1 MDIFQKRFLF
11 QGHEIFVFRVLMVIW
26 LAVSIG
32 SIAFSLKESTD
43 ELLVEFNDLLSSSK
57 PVLVELAVEI
67 SNYKE
72 WFKNYQSKLLLAN
85 ESKIGD
91 SLNQELHEA
100 WEEIERLEQLTK
112 GKWLDALL
120 NQLDS
125 YNTTQLPPDE
135 IKDWIETHRRYIVQ
149 IRVDVSRLGKSI
161 EKIEQEYPVDET
173 LVYGEEPINA
183 SPTEANDVE
192 QVVSAETKAFAEGA
206 IEQIHNPTQVKE
218 YDALEASL
226 LYLLGGL
233 EMWGDWLDPTN
244 EVGLLPEAEGRFM
257 TSSAPILQ
265 AGGTSISGG
274 IGVVGFAQP
283 IIISHGSVPRGFT
296 EEVSEAITIDFDDSI
311 ENVFQKVPYQDRL
324 IYQYGVQIDR
334 RTVQIYRR
342 SVETELTLHTALQRM
357 GAPPDM
363 AEAWVEEYAAVAY
376 LPQTIQLAWLI
387 AGNPLAKDYK
397 LHTEDL
403 LKTFDINALFVPSN
417 QGEEFTLPQAP
428 SAQWV
433 NEDPFWEEV
442 QNQPF
447 LRAFTDLLS
456 GASEEVQRSFIVS
469 LFFLEPSLPTVQT
482 ATRSNVKSGARVRTK
497 PFFWDDASDETPS
510 SNALALQASPEE
522 AIDPDQARL
531 VTKALQQRSNL
542 IHYWVPGQGNKF
554 IPWSERGLLDPNG
567 SIPYFIMAITALPEF
582 EPKALQTI
590 ARNIISNQLPE
601 HQPVFKIFTGIE
613 VKDRKIMDNKGALVP
628 FSNVGLIWSAE
639 PLNNDSIVQH
649 ATRYQITRKN
659 PYVAVQLDSGP
670 YLAGSFSQLK
680 NLLQGKQDYT
690 AKTIVLK
697 SRGTSN
703 YKKRVLKNQAVTDLR
718 SDETWLHYATR
729 VSADAFS
736 WLPQKQ
742 DELLLQSTHRNV
754 VFKRNSDLK
763 PEIKTST
770 MVQWPTLP
778 SNESLLE
785 ERVNWKADTFLM
797 EVKDGYFFVSSNE
810 LEHLQALAD
819 EVPKVH
825 SLLLSGSTELNYE
838 YINSSIRHI
847 LPFQNLD
854 CASVR
859 VLSAGGMDLAFTPQ
873 CSVVITDSGRE
884 LAQADA
890 QTLLSKARKEN
901 QPIVIFRSEDKPAS
915 ALLLRFLVDAEPGS
929 IEELTVNTLVPAYD
943 LAGLDAEEK
952 ESAIELSISDT
963 LKRTLQFFPQQ
974 STFEILMPEEV
985 TSGGQKVS
993 YTTSAPASFKADY
1006 SYDKISVL
1014 HPNSSKQTTFYNVNS
1029 VSENV
1034 EVARATNSPLEVSA
1048 NDIYL
1053 QPSGEFN
1060 KGRIFELA
1068 QKLHEKSSM
1077 PYAVIKSDQG
1087 RYYAGSLNDLNTKLP
1102 AEELPEELLLVVT
1115 KTKGTNNRGFSQ
1127 HDLKNTGWLHT
1138 SSEKVIEHTGT
1149 LGTNHNDS
1157 VNVWSAAGRRHAVFT
1172 ADGQVQ
1178 LNSMIQWP
1186 TRPDNQLL
1194 KSLRKTWEGHMIL
1207 VNVPNKGYFL
1217 AQPGDSNFLQSIPE
1231 AQVDSIV
1238 LAFDPSKSFSNILS
1252 QAKNTI
1258 KALQVT
1264 GPVRVMSNVGVPI
1277 TEIES
1282 SSVYSGLDLAFK
1294 VDNKGELGVD
1304 LQRSGLELA
1313 EQAPEKWLSYTETTS
1328 LPLAIFEWP
1337 DGQRSSALFTHM
1349 QGAQNLTEL
1358 KSQHIVPAYD
1368 SEELGDAEDLKERDS
1383 IIATSVQ
1390 DTLQRAF
1397 TFLPSQT
1404 AFQVVMP
1411 DGKTI
1416 RHYSQESPS
1425 EKQIQPQPLGIIEVT
1440 RQSDNAKVKYY
1451 YQPSNAELAQ
1461 AKDKDN
1467 DADVSQTLALLSKE
1481 IGFEITHYQGTSLPS
1496 TEELVEKSNLFF
1508 RQHVPNNIPK
1518 NYAVLELNDK
1528 TYFGGPWHK
1537 IREIANLNNVKV
1549 DTIVVGQK
1557 GVGFVG
1563 KNPDNQF
1570 QDKSWMSDWAAQAA
1584 KDVFATFPQ
1593 SSSLTVCAKSCRRQ
1607 VVFRK
1612 EEHEVIDLA
1621 AMPATVLAVEEESS
1635 ETLTQWWDKLPS
1647 NAILLAERAKWQ
1659 VDMVLMHAPK
1669 LDRYFLITH
1678 NEVPY
1683 FEEHAGQPVQ
1693 VHTLVLTPDAKIHF
1707 SSLKIRFQRA
1717 VAVLPEHI
1725 STIRVVSAPD
1735 IDLSFDRECKL
1746 DVFGSCGELLQQEPN
1761 EWLATTAIWDEIL
1774 VVFEKEGQLSGV
1786 SFRTLL
1792 EANLDDLHT
1801 KGITPHSLV
1810 PIYSEELLKEP
1821 DKMLSDPDLREEVA
1835 FAVAET
1841 LRQVYHIF
1849 SKKQQIK
1856 VLMPNGDFVEYA
1868 LQENAVVN
1876 ESDPLAIIS
1885 FTSPYGDSV
1894 KFFRVG

>member
-1 MDIFQKRFLF
+1 MNKFRK
-11 QGHEIFVFRVLMVIW
+11 IFVFGI
-26 LAVSIG
+26 SILL
-32 SIAFSLKESTD
+32 SINFFSWCIASSQVEDSNELLTDFSSLLSISKSILD
-43 ELLVEFNDLLSSSK
+43 ELD
-57 PVLVELAVEI
+57 VEI
-67 SNYKE
+67 SDYEKG
-72 WFKNYQSKLLLAN
+72 FKDYQAKFLVANAGKLEKPL
-85 ESKIGD
+85 D
-91 SLNQELHEA
+91 QELNKI
-100 WEEIERLEQLTK
+100 WKEISRLEQLTK
-112 GKWLDALL
+112 GKWLDVLL

-125 YNTTQLPPDE
+125 FNTAQLPPNE

-149 IRVDVSRLGKSI
+149 IRVDVSRLGKDI
-161 EKIEQEYPVDET
+161 KRIEQNYPVSEV
-173 LVYGEEPINA
+173 LAYVEEP
-183 SPTEANDVE
+183 TEV
-192 QVVSAETKAFAEGA
+192 FAEGTL
-206 IEQIHNPTQVKE
+206 EQIHNPAKTKE
-218 YDALEASL
+218 YDALETSL

-233 EMWGDWLDPTN
+233 EMWGQWLDPAN
-244 EVGLLPEAEGRFM
+244 EIGLLPEAEGRFM
-257 TSSAPILQ
+257 TSSTPILQ

-283 IIISHGSVPRGFT
+283 IIISHGSAPQGFT
-296 EEVSEAITIDFDDSI
+296 EEFSEAIAIDFDDSI
-311 ENVFQKVPYQDRL
+311 EDVFQKVPYQDRL

-342 SVETELTLHTALQRM
+342 PVETELTLHTALQRM
-357 GAPPDM
+357 GAPPDV
-363 AEAWVEEYAAVAY
+363 AEAWVEEYATVAY
-376 LPQTIQLAWLI
+376 LPQTIQLSWLI

-447 LRAFTDLLS
+447 LKAFTDLLS
-456 GASEEVQRSFIVS
+456 GASEEVKRSFIVS

-497 PFFWDDASDETPS
+497 PFFWNDAPDEAPSNSAIAPQSTPEG
-510 SNALALQASPEE
+510 AV
-522 AIDPDQARL
+522 DPDQARL
-531 VTKALQQRSNL
+531 VARALQQKTNL
-542 IHYWVPGQGNKF
+542 IHYWIPGQGNKF
-554 IPWSERGLLDPNG
+554 IPWSERSLLGPNEG
-567 SIPYFIMAITALPEF
+567 MPYFIMAITALPAF
-582 EPKALQTI
+582 EPKMVETI
-590 ARNIISNQLPE
+590 ARNIVHNHLPE
-601 HQPVFKIFTGIE
+601 NQPVFKVFTGTE
-613 VKDRKIMDNKGALVP
+613 VKDRKIMDRKGALVP
-628 FSNVGLIWSAE
+628 FANVGLIWSAE
-639 PLNNDSIVQH
+639 PLNNDSVVQH
-649 ATRYQITRKN
+649 ANRYQITRKN

-670 YLAGSFSQLK
+670 YLAGSFSQVK

-690 AKTIVLK
+690 AQTIVLK

-703 YKKRVLKNQAVTDLR
+703 YKKRVLKNQAITDLR

-797 EVKDGYFFVSSNE
+797 EVKNGYFFVSSNE
-810 LEHLQALAD
+810 LEHLQAIAD
-819 EVPKVH
+819 EAPKVH

-847 LPFQNLD
+847 LPFKNLD
-854 CASVR
+854 CNSIR

-884 LAQADA
+884 LARADA

-901 QPIVIFRSEDKPAS
+901 QPIVIFRSDDKPAS

-929 IEELTVNTLVPAYD
+929 IEKLTVDTLVPAYD

-952 ESAIELSISDT
+952 ESAVELSISDT

-985 TSGGQKVS
+985 TSRGQKVS
-993 YTTSAPASFKADY
+993 YTTSAPASFKASY

-1014 HPNSSKQTTFYNVNS
+1014 HPNSSGQTTFYSVNS

-1034 EVARATNSPLEVSA
+1034 EVARASSAPSSSLEVSA

-1053 QPSGEFN
+1053 QPSGGFN
-1060 KGRIFELA
+1060 KDRIFELA
-1068 QKLHEKSSM
+1068 QKLHKKSSM
-1077 PYAVIKSDQG
+1077 PYAVIKSNQG

-1102 AEELPEELLLVVT
+1102 AEDLPKELLLVVT

-1127 HDLKNTGWLHT
+1127 HELKNTGWLHT
-1138 SSEKVIEHTGT
+1138 SSEKVIEHAEA
-1149 LGTNHNDS
+1149 LGTNRNDS
-1157 VNVWSAAGRRHAVFT
+1157 VNVWSAAGKRHAVFN
-1172 ADGQVQ
+1172 ADGKVQ
-1178 LNSMIQWP
+1178 LDSMIQWP
-1186 TRPDNQLL
+1186 TRPENQLL

-1217 AQPGDSNFLQSIPE
+1217 TQPGDSEFLQSIPE
-1231 AQVDSIV
+1231 AQVDSII
-1238 LAFDPSKSFSNILS
+1238 LAFDPGKSFSNILS
-1252 QAKNTI
+1252 QAKSTI

-1264 GPVRVMSNVGVPI
+1264 GSVRVMSNVGVPI
-1277 TEIES
+1277 TEVES
-1282 SSVYSGLDLAFK
+1282 PSVYIGLDLAFK
-1294 VDNKGELGVD
+1294 VDNKGELEVD

-1337 DGQRSSALFTHM
+1337 NGQRSSTLFTHM
-1349 QGAQNLTEL
+1349 QGVQGLAGL
-1358 KSQHIVPAYD
+1358 KSQHVVPAYD
-1368 SEELGDAEDLKERDS
+1368 SEGLANAEDLNEKES
-1383 IIATSVQ
+1383 LIATSVQ
-1390 DTLQRAF
+1390 ETLQRAF
-1397 TFLPSQT
+1397 TFLPSQK

-1411 DGKTI
+1411 DGETI
-1416 RHYSQESPS
+1416 RHYSQDSPP
-1425 EKQIQPQPLGIIEVT
+1425 EKQIQSQPLGFIEVT
-1440 RQSDNAKVKYY
+1440 RQSDNSKVKYY
-1451 YQPSNAELAQ
+1451 YQPNNVGVAHVK
-1461 AKDKDN
+1461 AKDTGTGT
-1467 DADVSQTLALLSKE
+1467 DVSQTLALLARRTNFKS
-1481 IGFEITHYQGTSLPS
+1481 THYQGTSVPN
-1496 TEELVEKSNLFF
+1496 TEELAEKSSIFF
-1508 RQHVPNNIPK
+1508 RQHIPNNTPK
-1518 NYAVLELNDK
+1518 NYAVLELNNT
-1528 TYFGGPWHK
+1528 TYFGGPWHR
-1537 IREIANLNNVKV
+1537 IREIVNLNDVKNVKV
-1549 DTIVVGQK
+1549 DTIVVGHK

-1563 KNPDNQF
+1563 KKLDTDF
-1570 QDKSWMSDWAAQAA
+1570 KDKDWLSDWVAPAV

-1593 SSSLTVCAKSCRRQ
+1593 NPSLTVCAKSCRRQ
-1607 VVFRK
+1607 FVFK
-1612 EEHEVIDLA
+1612 KDGQNEVLDLA
-1621 AMPATVLAVEEESS
+1621 AMPATVSAIEEEGT

-1647 NAILLAERAKWQ
+1647 NAILLVERAKWQ

-1669 LDRYFLITH
+1669 LDRYFLVAH
-1678 NEVPY
+1678 NEVSY
-1683 FEEHAGQPVQ
+1683 FEEHADQPVQ
-1693 VHTLVLTPDAKIHF
+1693 VHTLILAPDAKLHF
-1707 SSLKIRFQRA
+1707 SNLKIRFQRA
-1717 VAVLPEHI
+1717 VSILPEHV
-1725 STIRVVSAPD
+1725 STIRVISAPD

-1746 DVFGSCGELLQQEPN
+1746 DVFGSCGELLQQKPS
-1761 EWLATTAIWDEIL
+1761 EWLATTARWDEIL
-1774 VVFEKEGQLSGV
+1774 VIFEKDRQLSGV

-1801 KGITPHSLV
+1801 KSITPHSLV

-1835 FAVAET
+1835 FAIAET

-1868 LQENAVVN
+1868 LQENIAAN
-1876 ESDPLAIIS
+1876 ESDPLSVIS
-1885 FTSPYGDSV
+1885 FTSPYGDAI
-1894 KFFRVG
+1894 KFYRVG

>member
-1 MDIFQKRFLF
+1 M
-11 QGHEIFVFRVLMVIW
+11 FVFRVLMVIW
-26 LAVSIG
+26 LTVFVG
-32 SIAFSLKESTD
+32 SITFSIKENTAG
-43 ELLVEFNDLLSSSK
+43 LLVEFSELLTSSKSVLDELAAEINNDRDLL
-57 PVLVELAVEI
+57 E
-67 SNYKE
+67 
-72 WFKNYQSKLLLAN
+72 NYQAKLLLTN
-85 ESKIGD
+85 ERGLD
-91 SLNQELHEA
+91 ESLNQELYKT

-125 YNTTQLPPDE
+125 YDTAQLPPDE
-135 IKDWIETHRRYIVQ
+135 IKDWIEVHRRYIVQ
-149 IRVDVSRLGKSI
+149 IRVDVSRLGKDL
-161 EKIEQEYPVDET
+161 EKIERDYPIDET
-173 LVYGEEPINA
+173 LVYGEEQIDA
-183 SPTEANDVE
+183 SPTEDNEVE
-192 QVVSAETKAFAEGA
+192 QVVSAETKAFTGGA
-206 IEQIHNPTQVKE
+206 LEQIHSPEKTNE

-226 LYLLGGL
+226 LYLLSGL
-233 EMWGDWLDPTN
+233 EMWGQWLDPTN
-244 EVGLLPEAEGRFM
+244 EIGLLPEAEGRFM
-257 TSSAPILQ
+257 TSNTPILQ

-283 IIISHGSVPRGFT
+283 IIISHGSAPQGFT

-311 ENVFQKVPYQDRL
+311 KDVFQKVPYQDRL
-324 IYQYGVQIDR
+324 IYQYGIQIDR
-334 RTVQIYRR
+334 RTVQIYRKP
-342 SVETELTLHTALQRM
+342 VETELTLHTALQRM
-357 GAPPDM
+357 GAPPDV
-363 AEAWVEEYAAVAY
+363 AQAWIEEYAAVAY
-376 LPQTIQLAWLI
+376 LPQTIQLSWLI

-403 LKTFDINALFVPSN
+403 LKTFDINTLFVPSN
-417 QGEEFTLPQAP
+417 SSEEFTLPQVP

-497 PFFWDDASDETPS
+497 PFFWDDESNETPS
-510 SNALALQASPEE
+510 SNAIAPQATPEE
-522 AIDPDQARL
+522 TIDPDQARL
-531 VTKALQQRSNL
+531 VAKALQQKTNL
-542 IHYWVPGQGNKF
+542 IHYWIPGQGDKI
-554 IPWSERGLLDPNG
+554 IPWSEKGLLDPNG
-567 SIPYFIMAITALPEF
+567 STPYFIMAITALPEF
-582 EPKALQTI
+582 EPKTLQTI
-590 ARNIISNQLPE
+590 ARNIINNQLPE
-601 HQPVFKIFTGIE
+601 QQPVFKIFTGLE

-628 FSNVGLIWSAE
+628 FANVGLIWSAE
-639 PLNNDSIVQH
+639 ALNNDSIVQH

-770 MVQWPTLP
+770 MVQWSTLP

-819 EVPKVH
+819 ETPKVH

-847 LPFQNLD
+847 LPFKNLD
-854 CASVR
+854 CNSIR

-901 QPIVIFRSEDKPAS
+901 QPIVIFRPDDKPAS

-929 IEELTVNTLVPAYD
+929 IEKLTVDTLVPAYD

-993 YTTSAPASFKADY
+993 YTTSAPASFKVGY
-1006 SYDKISVL
+1006 SYDKISIL
-1014 HPNSSKQTTFYNVNS
+1014 HPNSSGQTTFYNVNS
-1029 VSENV
+1029 VGENV
-1034 EVARATNSPLEVSA
+1034 EVARATSSPLEVSA

-1060 KGRIFELA
+1060 QDRIFELA

-1077 PYAVIKSDQG
+1077 PYAVIKSNQG

-1102 AEELPEELLLVVT
+1102 AKELTKELLLVVT

-1127 HDLKNTGWLHT
+1127 HELKNTGWLHT
-1138 SSEKVIEHTGT
+1138 SSEKVIEHTET
-1149 LGTNHNDS
+1149 LGTNPNS
-1157 VNVWSAAGRRHAVFT
+1157 VVNVWSAEGKRHAVFT
-1172 ADGQVQ
+1172 ADGKLQ
-1178 LNSMIQWP
+1178 LDAMIQWP

-1207 VNVPNKGYFL
+1207 VNLPDQGYFL

-1231 AQVDSIV
+1231 AQVDSII

-1264 GPVRVMSNVGVPI
+1264 GSVRVMSNVGVPI

-1282 SSVYSGLDLAFK
+1282 PSVYSGLDLAFK

-1328 LPLAIFEWP
+1328 LPLAIFEWS

-1349 QGAQNLTEL
+1349 QGAQDLTEL

-1461 AKDKDN
+1461 AKDN
-1467 DADVSQTLALLSKE
+1467 DADVNQTLALLSE
-1481 IGFEITHYQGTSLPS
+1481 QINFESSHYQGTSLPS
-1496 TEELVEKSNLFF
+1496 TEELVEKSSILF

-1549 DTIVVGQK
+1549 DTIVIGHK

-1584 KDVFATFPQ
+1584 KDVFTIFPQ

-1621 AMPATVLAVEEESS
+1621 AMPAMVLAIEEKST
-1635 ETLTQWWDKLPS
+1635 ETLIQWWDKLPS

-1669 LDRYFLITH
+1669 LDRYFLISH

-1683 FEEHAGQPVQ
+1683 FEEHADQPVQ
-1693 VHTLVLTPDAKIHF
+1693 IHTLVLAPDAKLHF
-1707 SSLKIRFQRA
+1707 SNLKIRFQRA
-1717 VAVLPEHI
+1717 VSVLPEHV
-1725 STIRVVSAPD
+1725 STIRVISAPD
-1735 IDLSFDRECKL
+1735 VDLSFDRECKL
-1746 DVFGSCGELLQQEPN
+1746 DVFGSCGELLQQEPS
-1761 EWLATTAIWDEIL
+1761 EWLATTAKWDEIL
-1774 VVFEKEGQLSGV
+1774 VVFKKEEQLSGV

-1792 EANLDDLHT
+1792 ETNLDDLHT

-1835 FAVAET
+1835 FAIAET
-1841 LRQVYHIF
+1841 LRQVYHVF

-1868 LQENAVVN
+1868 LQESAVVN

-1885 FTSPYGDSV
+1885 FISPYGDAV
-1894 KFFRVG
+1894 KFYRVG

>member
-1 MDIFQKRFLF
+1 MMLSFISKKLILSSLRNFLF
-11 QGHEIFVFRVLMVIW
+11 AVLLIPW
-26 LAVSIG
+26 F
-32 SIAFSLKESTD
+32 IATKAISSTNSHTD
-43 ELLVEFNDLLSSSK
+43 ELLLDFNDLLSSFK
-57 PVLVELAVEI
+57 PLLNELAVEI
-67 SNYKE
+67 SNDKKS
-72 WFKNYQSKLLLAN
+72 FKDYQTELLLAN
-85 ESKIGD
+85 GGELAEP
-91 SLNQELHEA
+91 LNQELNEI
-100 WEEIERLEQLTK
+100 WEEVERLEQLTK

-120 NQLDS
+120 SQLNS
-125 YNTTQLPPDE
+125 YNTAQLPPDE
-135 IKDWIETHRRYIVQ
+135 VKDWIETHRRYIVQ
-149 IRVDVSRLGKSI
+149 IRVDVARLGKDI
-161 EKIEQEYPVDET
+161 EKIEQDYPVRET
-173 LVYGEEPINA
+173 LI
-183 SPTEANDVE
+183 TEANDVE
-192 QVVSAETKAFAEGA
+192 QVVSVEKEAFAEGTP
-206 IEQIHNPTQVKE
+206 EQIHNPEKANEYNE

-233 EMWGDWLDPTN
+233 EMWGQWLDPAN
-244 EVGLLPEAEGRFM
+244 EIGLLPEAEGRFM
-257 TSSAPILQ
+257 TSSTPILQ

-283 IIISHGSVPRGFT
+283 IIISHDSTLQGFT

-311 ENVFQKVPYQDRL
+311 EDVFQKVPYQDRL

-342 SVETELTLHTALQRM
+342 PVETELTLHTALQRM
-357 GAPPDM
+357 GAPPDV
-363 AEAWVEEYAAVAY
+363 AEAWIEEYAAVAY
-376 LPQTIQLAWLI
+376 LPQTIQLSWLI

-417 QGEEFTLPQAP
+417 QGEEFALPQAP
-428 SAQWV
+428 SSEWV
-433 NEDPFWEEV
+433 NEDPFWEEL

-447 LRAFTDLLS
+447 LKAFTDLLS

-482 ATRSNVKSGARVRTK
+482 ATRSNVKSGVRVRTK
-497 PFFWDDASDETPS
+497 PFFWDDAPNETPS
-510 SNALALQASPEE
+510 SNALAPQAVPEG

-531 VTKALQQRSNL
+531 VTKALQQRTNL
-542 IHYWVPGQGNKF
+542 IHYWVPGQGDKF
-554 IPWSERGLLDPNG
+554 ISWSERGLLEPNEG
-567 SIPYFIMAITALPEF
+567 SPYFIMAITALPEF
-582 EPKALQTI
+582 EPKTLQTI
-590 ARNIISNQLPE
+590 ARNIINKHLPE
-601 HQPVFKIFTGIE
+601 HQPVFKIFSGTE
-613 VKDRKIMDNKGALVP
+613 VKDRKIMDRKGALVP
-628 FSNVGLIWSAE
+628 FANVGLIWSAE
-639 PLNNDSIVQH
+639 SLDNDSIVQH

-670 YLAGSFSQLK
+670 YLAGSFSQVK
-680 NLLQGKQDYT
+680 NILQGKQDYT
-690 AKTIVLK
+690 AQTIVLR

-703 YKKRVLKNQAVTDLR
+703 YKKRVLKNQAITDLR

-754 VFKRNSDLK
+754 VFKRNPDLK

-778 SNESLLE
+778 SNENLLE

-810 LEHLQALAD
+810 LEHLQTLAD
-819 EVPKVH
+819 ETPKVH

-847 LPFQNLD
+847 LPFKNLD
-854 CASVR
+854 CNSVR

-884 LAQADA
+884 LARANT
-890 QTLLSKARKEN
+890 QTLLSKARREN
-901 QPIVIFRSEDKPAS
+901 QPIVIFRPEDKPAS

-929 IEELTVNTLVPAYD
+929 IEKLTVDTLVPAYD

-985 TSGGQKVS
+985 TSVGQKVS

-1014 HPNSSKQTTFYNVNS
+1014 HPNSSEQTTFYNVNS
-1029 VSENV
+1029 VSKDV
-1034 EVARATNSPLEVSA
+1034 EVARTSSQLELSA
-1048 NDIYL
+1048 SDIYL
-1053 QPSGEFN
+1053 QSSGEFN
-1060 KGRIFELA
+1060 KDRIFELA
-1068 QKLHEKSSM
+1068 QKFHEKGNV
-1077 PYAVIKSDQG
+1077 PYTVIKSNQG

-1102 AEELPEELLLVVT
+1102 AEELPEELLLMVT

-1127 HDLKNTGWLHT
+1127 HEQKYTGWLHS
-1138 SSEKVIEHTGT
+1138 SSEKVIESAKT
-1149 LGTNHNDS
+1149 LSTNSNDV
-1157 VNVWSAAGRRHAVFT
+1157 VNVWSAVGKRHAVFSV
-1172 ADGQVQ
+1172 DGQLQ
-1178 LNSMIQWP
+1178 LKSMMQW
-1186 TRPDNQLL
+1186 TQRPDNQLL
-1194 KSLRKTWEGHMIL
+1194 KTLRQTWEGHMVL
-1207 VNVPNKGYFL
+1207 VNVPSEGYFL
-1217 AQPGDSNFLQSIPE
+1217 AQPGDGEFLKSMPE
-1231 AQVDSIV
+1231 VQIDTVA
-1238 LAFDPSKSFSNILS
+1238 LAFDPGKSFSNILG
-1252 QAKNTI
+1252 QAKDTI
-1258 KALQVT
+1258 KTLEAT
-1264 GPVRVMSNVGVPI
+1264 GSVRVISNVGVPI

-1282 SSVYSGLDLAFK
+1282 LSVYSGLDVAFK
-1294 VDNKGELGVD
+1294 VDNKGELKVD
-1304 LQRSGLELA
+1304 LQQSGLELA
-1313 EQAPEKWLSYTETTS
+1313 EQAPEKWLSYTEATN

-1337 DGQRSSALFTHM
+1337 DGKHSSVLFTHM
-1349 QGAQNLTEL
+1349 QGVQDLTEV
-1358 KSQHIVPAYD
+1358 KSQHIVPTYD
-1368 SEELGDAEDLKERDS
+1368 SEELGDAEDLKEREG
-1383 IIATSVQ
+1383 IIATSIQ

-1404 AFQVVMP
+1404 AFQIVMP

-1416 RHYSQESPS
+1416 RHYSQETPP

-1440 RQSDNAKVKYY
+1440 RQSDNTKVKYY
-1451 YQPSNAELAQ
+1451 QSNNASVAQ
-1461 AKDKDN
+1461 LGTKDD
-1467 DADVSQTLALLSKE
+1467 DVDVNQTLALLTKE
-1481 IGFEITHYQGTSLPS
+1481 TSFKSTHYQGNRLPN

-1508 RQHVPNNIPK
+1508 RQHIPNNIPK
-1518 NYAVLELNDK
+1518 NYAVLELNNE

-1537 IREIANLNNVKV
+1537 IREIANLGNVKV
-1549 DTIVVGQK
+1549 DTIVIGHK

-1563 KNPDNQF
+1563 RNPDNQF
-1570 QDKSWMSDWAAQAA
+1570 QDKSWLSDWVAQAV

-1593 SSSLTVCAKSCRRQ
+1593 SSSLTVCAKFCRRQ
-1607 VVFRK
+1607 IVFK
-1612 EEHEVIDLA
+1612 KAEHEVIDLA
-1621 AMPATVLAVEEESS
+1621 AMPATVSAIEEEYT

-1647 NAILLAERAKWQ
+1647 NATLLAERAKWQ

-1669 LDRYFLITH
+1669 LDRYFLITL

-1683 FEEHAGQPVQ
+1683 FEQHANHSVQ
-1693 VHTLVLTPDAKIHF
+1693 VHTLVLAPDAKLHF
-1707 SSLKIRFQRA
+1707 SNLKIRFQRA
-1717 VAVLPEHI
+1717 VKILPEHV
-1725 STIRVVSAPD
+1725 STIRVISAPD
-1735 IDLSFDRECKL
+1735 VDLSFDRECKL
-1746 DVFGSCGELLQQEPN
+1746 DVFGSCGELLKQEPS
-1761 EWLATTAIWDEIL
+1761 EWIATTALWDEIL

-1801 KGITPHSLV
+1801 EGITPHSLV
-1810 PIYSEELLKEP
+1810 PPYSEELLKEP
-1821 DKMLSDPDLREEVA
+1821 DKMLNDPDLREETA

-1856 VLMPNGDFVEYA
+1856 VLMPNGEFVEYA
-1868 LQENAVVN
+1868 LQESAIVN
-1876 ESDPLAIIS
+1876 ESDPLAVIS
-1885 FTSPYGDSV
+1885 FTSPYGDAV
-1894 KFFRVG
+1894 KFYRIS

>member
-1 MDIFQKRFLF
+1 MMLSFKIPIKKIVFSSLKNFLF
-11 QGHEIFVFRVLMVIW
+11 AGLLIPWF
-26 LAVSIG
+26 
-32 SIAFSLKESTD
+32 IATIAISSTNSHTD
-43 ELLVEFNDLLSSSK
+43 ELLLDFNDLLSSFK
-57 PVLVELAVEI
+57 PLLNELAVEI
-67 SNYKE
+67 SNDKKS
-72 WFKNYQSKLLLAN
+72 FKDYQIELLLAN
-85 ESKIGD
+85 GGELAEPI
-91 SLNQELHEA
+91 NQELHEI
-100 WEEIERLEQLTK
+100 WEEVERLEQLTK
-112 GKWLDALL
+112 GSWLDTLL
-120 NQLDS
+120 DQLDS
-125 YNTTQLPPDE
+125 YDTAQLPPDE
-135 IKDWIETHRRYIVQ
+135 VKDWIETHRRYIVQ
-149 IRVDVSRLGKSI
+149 IRVDVSRLGKDI
-161 EKIEQEYPVDET
+161 EKIEQDYPVSET
-173 LVYGEEPINA
+173 LL
-183 SPTEANDVE
+183 TEANDAE
-192 QVVSAETKAFAEGA
+192 QVVSVEKEAFAEGTP
-206 IEQIHNPTQVKE
+206 EQIHNQEKTNEYNE

-233 EMWGDWLDPTN
+233 EMWGEWLDPTN
-244 EVGLLPEAEGRFM
+244 EIGLLPEAEGRFM
-257 TSSAPILQ
+257 TSSTPILQ

-283 IIISHGSVPRGFT
+283 IIISHGSVPQGFT
-296 EEVSEAITIDFDDSI
+296 EEASSAITIDFDDSI
-311 ENVFQKVPYQDRL
+311 EDVFQKVPYYDRL
-324 IYQYGVQIDR
+324 IYQYGIQIDR

-342 SVETELTLHTALQRM
+342 PVETELTLHTALQRM
-357 GAPPDM
+357 GAPLDV

-376 LPQTIQLAWLI
+376 LPQTIQLSWLI

-403 LKTFDINALFVPSN
+403 LKTFDISALFIPSN

-428 SAQWV
+428 RAQWV

-447 LRAFTDLLS
+447 LRAFTDLLG
-456 GASEEVQRSFIVS
+456 GASEEVKRSFIVS

-482 ATRSNVKSGARVRTK
+482 ATGSNVKSGARVRTK
-497 PFFWDDASDETPS
+497 PFFWDDVLDETPR
-510 SNALALQASPEE
+510 SNAIAPQATPEE
-522 AIDPDQARL
+522 VIDPDQARL
-531 VTKALQQRSNL
+531 VTKALQQKTNL
-542 IHYWVPGQGNKF
+542 IHYWIPGQGDKF
-554 IPWSERGLLDPNG
+554 ISWSERGLLDPNG
-567 SIPYFIMAITALPEF
+567 STPYFIMAVTALPEF
-582 EPKALQTI
+582 EPKTLQTI
-590 ARNIISNQLPE
+590 ARNIINNKLPE
-601 HQPVFKIFTGIE
+601 HQPVFKVFSGMG
-613 VKDRKIMDNKGALVP
+613 VKDRKVFDNKGALVP
-628 FSNVGLIWSAE
+628 FANVGLIWSAE

-649 ATRYQITRKN
+649 ANRHQITRKN
-659 PYVAVQLDSGP
+659 PYIAVQLDRGP

-680 NLLQGKQDYT
+680 NILQGKQDYT
-690 AKTIVLK
+690 AQTIVLK

-703 YKKRVLKNQAVTDLR
+703 YKKRILKNQAITDLR

-754 VFKRNSDLK
+754 VFKRNSDSK

-778 SNESLLE
+778 SNESLLA

-819 EVPKVH
+819 ETPKVH

-884 LAQADA
+884 LARADA

-901 QPIVIFRSEDKPAS
+901 QPIVIFRPKDKPAS

-929 IEELTVNTLVPAYD
+929 IEKLTVDTLVPAYD
-943 LAGLDAEEK
+943 LEGLDAEEK

-985 TSGGQKVS
+985 ASVGQKVV

-1006 SYDKISVL
+1006 SYDQISVL
-1014 HPNSSKQTTFYNVNS
+1014 HPNSREQTTFYNVNS

-1034 EVARATNSPLEVSA
+1034 EVARTSNKLELSA
-1048 NDIYL
+1048 SDIYL
-1053 QPSGEFN
+1053 EPSGEFN
-1060 KGRIFELA
+1060 KDHIFELA
-1068 QKLHEKSSM
+1068 QKFNEKGNV
-1077 PYAVIKSDQG
+1077 PYTVIKSNQG
-1087 RYYAGSLNDLNTKLP
+1087 RYYGGSLNDLNTKLP
-1102 AEELPEELLLVVT
+1102 VEELPEELLLVVT

-1127 HDLKNTGWLHT
+1127 HEQKYTGWLHS
-1138 SSEKVIEHTGT
+1138 SSEKVIEYAET
-1149 LGTNHNDS
+1149 LGTNSNDV
-1157 VNVWSAAGRRHAVFT
+1157 VNVWSASGKRHAVFSV
-1172 ADGQVQ
+1172 DGQLQ
-1178 LNSMIQWP
+1178 LKSMMQW
-1186 TRPDNQLL
+1186 TQRPDNQLL
-1194 KSLRKTWEGHMIL
+1194 KTLRQTWEGHMVL
-1207 VNVPNKGYFL
+1207 VNVPNEGYFL
-1217 AQPGDSNFLQSIPE
+1217 AQPGDGEFLKSMPE
-1231 AQVDSIV
+1231 VQIDTVA
-1238 LAFDPSKSFSNILS
+1238 LAFDPGKSFSNILG
-1252 QAKNTI
+1252 QAKDTI
-1258 KALQVT
+1258 KTLEAT
-1264 GPVRVMSNVGVPI
+1264 GSVRVISNVGVPI
-1277 TEIES
+1277 TEMGS
-1282 SSVYSGLDLAFK
+1282 PSVYSGLDVAFK
-1294 VDNKGELGVD
+1294 ADNKGELKVD
-1304 LQRSGLELA
+1304 LQQSGLELA
-1313 EQAPEKWLSYTETTS
+1313 EQAPEKWLSYTEATN

-1337 DGQRSSALFTHM
+1337 DGKHSSILFTHM
-1349 QGAQNLTEL
+1349 QGVQDLTEV

-1368 SEELGDAEDLKERDS
+1368 SEELGDAEDLKEREG

-1390 DTLQRAF
+1390 GTLQRAF

-1416 RHYSQESPS
+1416 RHYSQDTPPEN
-1425 EKQIQPQPLGIIEVT
+1425 QIQPQPLGVIEVT
-1440 RQSDNAKVKYY
+1440 RQSDNTKVKYY
-1451 YQPSNAELAQ
+1451 YQPNNASIAQ
-1461 AKDKDN
+1461 ADKDKN
-1467 DADVSQTLALLSKE
+1467 VDVSQTLTLLSKQT
-1481 IGFEITHYQGTSLPS
+1481 GFESTHYQGASLPS
-1496 TEELVEKSNLFF
+1496 TKELVEKSSILF

-1518 NYAVLELNDK
+1518 SYAVLELNNE

-1537 IREIANLNNVKV
+1537 IREIANLSNVRV
-1549 DTIVVGQK
+1549 DTIVVGHK

-1563 KNPDNQF
+1563 KNPNNQF

-1584 KDVFATFPQ
+1584 KDVFAAFPQ

-1607 VVFRK
+1607 VVFK
-1612 EEHEVIDLA
+1612 KGEQNEVIDLS
-1621 AMPATVLAVEEESS
+1621 AMPATVSAVEEEST
-1635 ETLTQWWDKLPS
+1635 EILTQWWDKLPS
-1647 NAILLAERAKWQ
+1647 NAILLTERAKWQ
-1659 VDMVLMHAPK
+1659 VDMVLIHAPK
-1669 LDRYFLITH
+1669 LDRYFLIAH
-1678 NEVPY
+1678 NEVQY
-1683 FEEHAGQPVQ
+1683 FEKHADQPVQ

-1707 SSLKIRFQRA
+1707 SNLKIRFQRA
-1717 VAVLPEHI
+1717 VAILPEHV
-1725 STIRVVSAPD
+1725 STIRVISAPD

-1746 DVFGSCGELLQQEPN
+1746 DVFGSCGELLQQEPS
-1761 EWLATTAIWDEIL
+1761 EWLATTARWDEML

-1792 EANLDDLHT
+1792 EANLDDLHA

-1810 PIYSEELLKEP
+1810 PTYSEELLKEP

-1856 VLMPNGDFVEYA
+1856 VLMPNGDFVEYT
-1868 LQENAVVN
+1868 LQESVAAK
-1876 ESDPLAIIS
+1876 ESDPLSIIS
-1885 FTSPYGDSV
+1885 FTSPYGDEI
-1894 KFFRVG
+1894 KFYRIG

>member
-1 MDIFQKRFLF
+1 M
-11 QGHEIFVFRVLMVIW
+11 
-26 LAVSIG
+26 
-32 SIAFSLKESTD
+32 
-43 ELLVEFNDLLSSSK
+43 
-57 PVLVELAVEI
+57 
-67 SNYKE
+67 
-72 WFKNYQSKLLLAN
+72 
-85 ESKIGD
+85 
-91 SLNQELHEA
+91 
-100 WEEIERLEQLTK
+100 
-112 GKWLDALL
+112 
-120 NQLDS
+120 
-125 YNTTQLPPDE
+125 
-135 IKDWIETHRRYIVQ
+135 
-149 IRVDVSRLGKSI
+149 
-161 EKIEQEYPVDET
+161 
-173 LVYGEEPINA
+173 
-183 SPTEANDVE
+183 
-192 QVVSAETKAFAEGA
+192 
-206 IEQIHNPTQVKE
+206 
-218 YDALEASL
+218 
-226 LYLLGGL
+226 
-233 EMWGDWLDPTN
+233 
-244 EVGLLPEAEGRFM
+244 
-257 TSSAPILQ
+257 
-265 AGGTSISGG
+265 GG

-283 IIISHGSVPRGFT
+283 IIISHDSIPQGFT
-296 EEVSEAITIDFDDSI
+296 EEVSGAITIDFDDSI
-311 ENVFQKVPYQDRL
+311 EDVFQKVPYQDRL

-334 RTVQIYRR
+334 RTVQVYRR
-342 SVETELTLHTALQRM
+342 PVETELTLYTALQRM
-357 GAPPDM
+357 GAPPSV
-363 AEAWVEEYAAVAY
+363 AEAWVEEYAEIAY
-376 LPQTIQLAWLI
+376 LPQTIQLSWLI

-403 LKTFDINALFVPSN
+403 LKTFDINALFISNN
-417 QGEEFTLPQAP
+417 QGGEFILPQAP

-447 LRAFTDLLS
+447 LKAFTDLLS

-469 LFFLEPSLPTVQT
+469 LFFLEPNLPTVQT

-497 PFFWDDASDETPS
+497 PFFWNDAPNETPS
-510 SNALALQASPEE
+510 SSAIAPQATPEG
-522 AIDPDQARL
+522 AVDPDQVRL
-531 VTKALQQRSNL
+531 VTRALQQKTNL
-542 IHYWVPGQGNKF
+542 IHYWVPGQGDKI
-554 IPWSERGLLDPNG
+554 IPWSERSLLGPNEG
-567 SIPYFIMAITALPEF
+567 MPYFIMAITALPEF
-582 EPKALQTI
+582 EPKMVETI
-590 ARNIISNQLPE
+590 ARNIVHNHLPE
-601 HQPVFKIFTGIE
+601 DQPVFKVFTGTE
-613 VKDRKIMDNKGALVP
+613 VKDRKIMDRKGALVP
-628 FSNVGLIWSAE
+628 FANVGLIWSAE

-680 NLLQGKQDYT
+680 NLLQEKQDYT

-703 YKKRVLKNQAVTDLR
+703 YKKRVFKNQVVTDLR

-754 VFKRNSDLK
+754 VFKRNSDSK

-810 LEHLQALAD
+810 LEHLQGLAD
-819 EVPKVH
+819 EKPKVH

-854 CASVR
+854 CSSVR

-890 QTLLSKARKEN
+890 QTLLAKARKEN
-901 QPIVIFRSEDKPAS
+901 QPIVIFRPDDKPAS

-929 IEELTVNTLVPAYD
+929 IEKLMVDTLVPVYD

-1014 HPNSSKQTTFYNVNS
+1014 HPNSSGQTTFYNVNS
-1029 VSENV
+1029 VGENV
-1034 EVARATNSPLEVSA
+1034 EVARAISSPLEVSA

-1060 KGRIFELA
+1060 KDHLFELA
-1068 QKLHEKSSM
+1068 QKFHKKGLV
-1077 PYAVIKSDQG
+1077 PYAVIKSNQG

-1102 AEELPEELLLVVT
+1102 TEDLPEELLFVVT

-1138 SSEKVIEHTGT
+1138 SSEKVTEHTET
-1149 LGTNHNDS
+1149 LGTNPNS
-1157 VNVWSAAGRRHAVFT
+1157 IVNVWSAEGKRYAVFT
-1172 ADGQVQ
+1172 ADGKVQ
-1178 LNSMIQWP
+1178 LDSMIQWP

-1217 AQPGDSNFLQSIPE
+1217 TQPGDSEFLKSIPE
-1231 AQVDSIV
+1231 AKVDSIV

-1264 GPVRVMSNVGVPI
+1264 GSVRVMSNVGVPI

-1282 SSVYSGLDLAFK
+1282 PSVYSGLDLAFK
-1294 VDNKGELGVD
+1294 IDNKGELEVD
-1304 LQRSGLELA
+1304 LQQSGLELA
-1313 EQAPEKWLSYTETTS
+1313 EQTPEKWLSYTETTS

-1337 DGQRSSALFTHM
+1337 DGQRSSTLFTHI
-1349 QGAQNLTEL
+1349 QGAQDLTGL
-1358 KSQHIVPAYD
+1358 KSQHIVPTYD
-1368 SEELGDAEDLKERDS
+1368 SEELGVAEDLKERDS

-1404 AFQVVMP
+1404 AFRVVMP

-1416 RHYSQESPS
+1416 RHYSQEILS
-1425 EKQIQPQPLGIIEVT
+1425 EDQIQPQPLGIIEVT

-1451 YQPSNAELAQ
+1451 YQPNNAELAQ
-1461 AKDKDN
+1461 ANAKN
-1467 DADVSQTLALLSKE
+1467 SNVDVSQKLALLSKE
-1481 IGFEITHYQGTSLPS
+1481 IGFESTHYQGTSLPS
-1496 TEELVEKSNLFF
+1496 TEELVEKSSIFF
-1508 RQHVPNNIPK
+1508 RQHIPDNIPK
-1518 NYAVLELNDK
+1518 SYALLELSNE
-1528 TYFGGPWHK
+1528 TYFGGPWHE
-1537 IREIANLNNVKV
+1537 IQEIANLNNVKV
-1549 DTIVVGQK
+1549 DTIVVGHK

-1607 VVFRK
+1607 VVFK
-1612 EEHEVIDLA
+1612 KDEYEVIDLA
-1621 AMPATVLAVEEESS
+1621 AMPATVLAIEENT

-1659 VDMVLMHAPK
+1659 VDMVLMHAPR
-1669 LDRYFLITH
+1669 LDRYFLIAH
-1678 NEVPY
+1678 NEVSY
-1683 FEEHAGQPVQ
+1683 FEEHADQPVQ
-1693 VHTLVLTPDAKIHF
+1693 VHTLVLAPDAKLHF
-1707 SSLKIRFQRA
+1707 SNLKIRFQRV

-1725 STIRVVSAPD
+1725 STIRVISAPD

-1746 DVFGSCGELLQQEPN
+1746 DVFGSCGELLQQESN
-1761 EWLATTAIWDEIL
+1761 EWLTTTAKWDEIL
-1774 VVFEKEGQLSGV
+1774 VVFEKEGELSGV

-1856 VLMPNGDFVEYA
+1856 VLMPNGDFVEYV
-1868 LQENAVVN
+1868 LQENAVAN
-1876 ESDPLAIIS
+1876 ESDPLAVIS
-1885 FTSPYGDSV
+1885 FTSPYGDAV
-1894 KFFRVG
+1894 KFYRIG